1 MNKLKKD
8 NVLNF
13 PSKMTEIEREVEAI
27 VFAAAEPLSIETIET
42 KISKNTDVLKI
53 LQKLQTFYTNR
64 GINLVCISNK
74 WSFRTAQNLSSLM
87 SQQKTVEKKLSKAA
101 IETLA
106 IIVYHQPVTR
116 AEIEEIRGV
125 AFGTNTLEILME
137 LNWVKPQGRKDIP
150 GKPIQYGT
158 TDDFLSHFNL
168 QKLSDL
174 PTVDELGTAGLI
186 DTSSVDAS
194 IFGTGKFYKEKQ
206 EDNEAEESVDA
217 VDTAKAELD
226 TLVNNEAT
234 LSEEFKEKTA
244 VIFEAAVKSKL
255 SDEIDR
261 LETQYK
267 EELAE
272 EVSSTKSELVEKV
285 DSYLNYVVEN
295 WIKENEIA
303 IENGLRTEIAE
314 GFMDKLKDLFTES
327 YIQVPESKVDL
338 VDELAEQVEELETKL
353 NETTQKVIDQS
364 GEIEE
369 MTKDRIINE
378 SASDLADTQVEKLKS
393 LVNDLD
399 FENEEKFK
407 EKVDTIKE
415 AHFSQETGSSDES
428 PMIEEDGHDEVM
440 ETSPNMERYVSTL
453 KKTVSKN

>member
-53 LQKLQTFYTNR
+53 LQKLQTFYRNR

-206 EDNEAEESVDA
+206 ED
-217 VDTAKAELD
+217 K
-226 TLVNNEAT
+226 
-234 LSEEFKEKTA
+234 
-244 VIFEAAVKSKL
+244 
-255 SDEIDR
+255 
-261 LETQYK
+261 
-267 EELAE
+267 
-272 EVSSTKSELVEKV
+272 
-285 DSYLNYVVEN
+285 
-295 WIKENEIA
+295 KENIYSD
-303 IENGLRTEIAE
+303 I
-314 GFMDKLKDLFTES
+314 
-327 YIQVPESKVDL
+327 
-338 VDELAEQVEELETKL
+338 DEML
-353 NETTQKVIDQS
+353 N
-364 GEIEE
+364 
-369 MTKDRIINE
+369 
-378 SASDLADTQVEKLKS
+378 
-393 LVNDLD
+393 
-399 FENEEKFK
+399 
-407 EKVDTIKE
+407 
-415 AHFSQETGSSDES
+415 
-428 PMIEEDGHDEVM
+428 
-440 ETSPNMERYVSTL
+440 STL
-453 KKTVSKN
+453 KPESEE